1 MLKPHQYCASLYVPT
16 THKDLNEIMRGEK
29 LQEVGSLIFCTEDAV
44 SEQHLP
50 QAISR
55 FLDALPYLNPHSSQQ
70 RFVRVRN
77 PAVMQQL
84 LANEHIQNID
94 GFVLPKI
101 TAKNIGDYQIL
112 VEQGFYVMP
121 TLETAEVFIE
131 QEMLQLRDILLQP
144 LWRPYVLSL
153 RLGGND
159 LLNLLSMRRSAE
171 HTVYETV
178 LGTHIDR
185 LVGWFKPC
193 GFELSAPVF
202 EFLNQ
207 PEVLMREVQADLL
220 HGLTGKTAIHPTQ
233 IASIEAFY
241 AVKEQDVLVAK
252 AVLAS
257 NQAVFQYQQC
267 MQEVATHYRWAQK
280 TLTMA
285 GLS

>member
-16 THKDLNEIMRGEK
+16 THKDLYEIVRGEK

-50 QAISR
+50 QALAR
-55 FLDALPYLNPHSSQQ
+55 FLDALPSLSPNPQQQ

-77 PAVMQQL
+77 ADVMHQL
-84 LANEHIQNID
+84 LASAHIQNID

-121 TLETAEVFIE
+121 TLETAEVFVE

-144 LWRPYVLSL
+144 LWRPYVLTL
-153 RLGGND
+153 RIGGND

-171 HTVYETV
+171 HTLYEMV

-185 LVGWFKPC
+185 LVGWFKPY

-202 EFLNQ
+202 EFLSQ
-207 PEVLMREVQADLL
+207 PEVLKREVQADLL

-233 IASIEAFY
+233 IASIEALY
-241 AVKEQDVLVAK
+241 GVKEQDVLVAQ

-267 MQEVATHYRWAQK
+267 MQEVATHHQWAKK
-280 TLTMA
+280 TLKLA
-285 GLS
+285 GLN